1 MHPALA
7 VALGGAAGSLAR
19 FYLIVALRR
28 LDHALPWGTL
38 AVNVV
43 GSFLIGVAWAWLL
56 QRPETPEW
64 VRVGLMTGVLGGYTT
79 LSSVSLE
86 TVLLAQAGH
95 PALAVLNAGGNLLL
109 GLLACVGGLMM
120 ARVLAG

>member
-1 MHPALA
+1 MHSALA